1 MKLLALDTSTTYL
14 SLALSVGGDTLAFH
28 QCVEQKHAERTLP
41 EVSRLLAEAGVA
53 LAELDGI
60 VFGQG
65 PGSFTGL
72 RIACGIAQGLAYSA
86 DLPVTAIPTLDNLA
100 WQAGEGVVQV
110 CFDARMQQV
119 YSALYRTGADWE
131 RLGPISVV
139 SPEDVRLPE
148 GATLLAGDGFDSY
161 PQLLADA
168 RRALPLS
175 PHPRPHAAA
184 YIRLAESGRYPA
196 RHPREAELLY
206 VRNKVALT
214 SVEQQQAR
222 SR

>member
-14 SLALSVGGDTLAFH
+14 SLALSLETETLVFH
-28 QCVEQKHAERTLP
+28 ECVAQKHAERTLP
-41 EVSRLLAEAGVA
+41 EVSRLLAEAGFA
-53 LAELDGI
+53 LSSLDGI

-72 RIACGIAQGLAYSA
+72 RIACGVAQGLAYSA

-100 WQAGEGVVQV
+100 WQAGDGLVQV

-119 YSALYRTGADWE
+119 YSALYRVGPDWE
-131 RLGPISVV
+131 RLSPIAVV
-139 SPEDVRLPE
+139 SPEDVSLPE
-148 GATLLAGDGFDSY
+148 GVSMLAGDGFDSY

-168 RRALPLS
+168 RQRLPLS
-175 PHPRPHAAA
+175 PHSRPHAAA

-214 SVEQQQAR
+214 SIEQQQAR
-222 SR
+222 NR

>member
-14 SLALSVGGDTLAFH
+14 SLALSLETETLVFH
-28 QCVEQKHAERTLP
+28 ECVAQKHAERTLP
-41 EVSRLLAEAGVA
+41 EVSRLLAEAGIA
-53 LAELDGI
+53 LSSLDGI

-72 RIACGIAQGLAYSA
+72 RIACGVAQGLAYSA

-100 WQAGEGVVQV
+100 WQAGDGLVQV

-119 YSALYRTGADWE
+119 YSALYRVGPDWE
-131 RLGPISVV
+131 RLSPIAVV
-139 SPEDVRLPE
+139 SPEEVSLPE
-148 GATLLAGDGFDSY
+148 GATMLAGDGFDSY

-168 RRALPLS
+168 RERLPLS
-175 PHPRPHAAA
+175 LHPRPHAAA

-214 SVEQQQAR
+214 SIEQQQAR

>member
-14 SLALSVGGDTLAFH
+14 SLALSLETETLVFH
-28 QCVEQKHAERTLP
+28 ECVAQKHAERTLP

-53 LAELDGI
+53 LSSLDGI

-72 RIACGIAQGLAYSA
+72 RIACGVAQGLAYSA

-100 WQAGEGVVQV
+100 WQAGDGLVQV

-119 YSALYRTGADWE
+119 YSALYRVGPDWE
-131 RLGPISVV
+131 RLSPIAVV
-139 SPEDVRLPE
+139 SPEEVSLPE
-148 GATLLAGDGFDSY
+148 GAAMLAGDGFDSY

-168 RRALPLS
+168 RERLPLS

-184 YIRLAESGRYPA
+184 YIRLAASGRYPA

-214 SVEQQQAR
+214 SIEQQQAR

>member
-14 SLALSVGGDTLAFH
+14 SLALSLETETLVFH
-28 QCVEQKHAERTLP
+28 ECVAQKHAERTLP

-53 LAELDGI
+53 LSSLDGI

-72 RIACGIAQGLAYSA
+72 RIACGVAQGLAYSA

-100 WQAGEGVVQV
+100 WQAGEGLVQV

-119 YSALYRTGADWE
+119 YSALYRVGPDWE
-131 RLGPISVV
+131 RLSPIAVV
-139 SPEDVRLPE
+139 SPEEVSLPK
-148 GATLLAGDGFDSY
+148 GATMLAGDGFDSY

-168 RRALPLS
+168 RERLPLS
-175 PHPRPHAAA
+175 RHPRPHAAA

-214 SVEQQQAR
+214 SIEQQQAR

>member
-14 SLALSVGGDTLAFH
+14 SLALSQGEDMLIFH

-41 EVSRLLAEAGVA
+41 EVSKLLAAAGCS
-53 LAELDGI
+53 LSELDGI

-65 PGSFTGL
+65 PGAFTGL

-86 DLPVTAIPTLDNLA
+86 DLPVIAIPTLDNLA
-100 WQAGEGVVQV
+100 YQAGEGQVLV

-119 YSALYRTGADWE
+119 YSAHYRTGADWE
-131 RLGPISVV
+131 RLSPIRVA
-139 SPEDVRLPE
+139 SPEDVQLLD
-148 GATLLAGDGFDSY
+148 GTTLLAGDGFDNY

-168 RRALPLS
+168 RARLPHAG
-175 PHPRPHAAA
+175 PVRPHASA
-184 YIRLAESGRYPA
+184 YIKLAESGRYPA
-196 RHPREAELLY
+196 THPRDAELLY

-222 SR
+222 QR

>member
-14 SLALSVGGDTLAFH
+14 SLALSLETETLVFH
-28 QCVEQKHAERTLP
+28 ECVAQKHAERTLP

-53 LAELDGI
+53 LSSLDGI

-72 RIACGIAQGLAYSA
+72 RIACGLAQGLAYSA
-86 DLPVTAIPTLDNLA
+86 DLPVTGIPTLDNLA
-100 WQAGEGVVQV
+100 WQAGEGQVLV

-119 YSALYRTGADWE
+119 YTALYQTGADWR
-131 RLGPISVV
+131 RLSPISVM
-139 SPEDVRLPE
+139 SPEDIRLPA

-161 PQLLADA
+161 PQLLADS
-168 RRALPLS
+168 RAQLPLS
-175 PHPRPHAAA
+175 PFPRPHAEA

-196 RHPREAELLY
+196 GHPREAELLY

-214 SVEQQQAR
+214 SVEQQQVR

>member
-14 SLALSVGGDTLAFH
+14 SLALSHGEDMLVFH
-28 QCVEQKHAERTLP
+28 ECVEQKHAERTLP
-41 EVSRLLAEAGVA
+41 EVSRLLADAGIGLNA
-53 LAELDGI
+53 LDGI

-86 DLPVTAIPTLDNLA
+86 DLPVIAIPTLDNLA
-100 WQAGEGVVQV
+100 HQAGEGQVLV

-119 YSALYRTGADWE
+119 YSALYRTGANWE
-131 RLGPISVV
+131 RLSPILVA
-139 SPEDVRLPE
+139 SPEDVALPA
-148 GATLLAGDGFDSY
+148 GTTMLAGDGFHSY
-161 PQLLADA
+161 PSLLADI
-168 RRALPLS
+168 RGELPQS

-184 YIRLAESGRYPA
+184 YLQLAESGRYPM

-206 VRNKVALT
+206 VRDKVALT
-214 SVEQQQAR
+214 SSEQAQAR
-222 SR
+222 KR

>member
-14 SLALSVGGDTLAFH
+14 SLALSHGDDTLVFH

-41 EVSRLLAEAGVA
+41 EVSRLLAEAGVS
-53 LAELDGI
+53 LPSLDGI
-60 VFGQG
+60 AFGQG

-72 RIACGIAQGLAYSA
+72 RIACGVAQGLAYSA
-86 DLPVTAIPTLDNLA
+86 DLPVIAIPTLDNLA
-100 WQAGEGVVQV
+100 WQAGDGLVQV
-110 CFDARMQQV
+110 CFDARMKQV
-119 YSALYRTGADWE
+119 YSALYRTGADWQ
-131 RLGPISVV
+131 RLGAIAVV
-139 SPEDVRLPE
+139 SPEDLSLAE
-148 GATLLAGDGFDSY
+148 GATMLAGDGFDSY

-168 RRALPLS
+168 RERLPLS

-184 YIRLAESGRYPA
+184 YIRLAESGRYA
-196 RHPREAELLY
+196 AVHPREAELLY